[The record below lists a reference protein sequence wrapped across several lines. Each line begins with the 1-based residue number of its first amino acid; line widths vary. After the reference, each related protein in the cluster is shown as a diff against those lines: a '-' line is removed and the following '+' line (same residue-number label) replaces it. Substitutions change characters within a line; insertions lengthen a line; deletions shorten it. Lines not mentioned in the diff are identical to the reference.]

1 MVRSSRIQVEIRPFA
16 FSPWQELDA
25 WGGDAAASAQFIGR
39 VRCQTMDGQ
48 PLKLLELEHYSG
60 LCERKIEDMAAK
72 LLSEHRS
79 MRALV
84 LHRVGQLVPS
94 EVIVLVAVQADRRGS
109 AQRCC
114 SALLEAL
121 KHEAPF
127 WKREWCGEQGNW
139 LVGNTPL

>member
-1 MVRSSRIQVEIRPFA
+1 MLSAAAIQVSIRSVP

-39 VRCQTMDGQ
+39 VRGQTIDGR
-48 PLKLLELEHYSG
+48 PLKALELEHYSG
-60 LCERKIEDMAAK
+60 LSERSIEHLAK
-72 LLSEHRS
+72 KFLHEHQS
-79 MRALV
+79 LRALV
-84 LHRVGQLVPS
+84 VHRVGHLVPS
-94 EVIVLVAVQADRRGS
+94 EVIVLVAVQADRRGP

-114 SALLEAL
+114 AALLEAL

-127 WKREWCGEQGNW
+127 WKREWCGDQGNW